1 MGTNIIY
8 MGPSVKMLKVSF
20 LLAVGAS
27 FLLPASALIAQDDN
41 EVIEE
46 AKEQRELK
54 RQEQLAAEAEIAL
67 LEAEDLEVVAAL
79 EAATSLVNLQE
90 AKAQAA
96 EQRLQAALDTKIQA
110 QEDFLA
116 IASEIEEIE
125 QRALTYAVESYIG
138 MSDRRTEAWFEA
150 EDATIAAHKIALLDL
165 ISSNTNDVLDQLK
178 LIQEERSYLLTKAAV
193 AQEEADA
200 IREELEQ
207 VREELDAQKAV
218 REEIKKEL
226 DVRRAH
232 WDSVLATAVEEQKEI
247 TDFIAA
253 EEERIARE
261 LEEARRRAELEARLG
276 QITEAGWVLP
286 SPGAITS
293 WFGPRL
299 HPILGYTRMHNGVD
313 FNCWTGD
320 PIRSATDG
328 IVIMAE
334 YYGGYGYTII
344 VQHANSLSTLYAHL
358 SAFNSQVNDYV
369 VAGQQIGQCG
379 TTGLSTGP
387 HLHFEV
393 RQSGA
398 PVNPL
403 PYLP

>member
-1 MGTNIIY
+1 MR
-8 MGPSVKMLKVSF
+8 PSLKKLKVSI
-20 LLAVGAS
+20 LLAFGAS
-27 FLLPASALIAQDDN
+27 LLLPASALVAQDDN
-41 EVIEE
+41 EGIEE

-116 IASEIEEIE
+116 IANQIEEIE

-165 ISSNTNDVLDQLK
+165 ISSNTNDILDQLK

-207 VREELDAQKAV
+207 VRLELDAQKAA
-218 REEIKKEL
+218 REEIKEEL

-232 WDSVLATAVEEQKEI
+232 WDSVLATAVEEQQEI

-299 HPILGYTRMHNGVD
+299 HPILGYVRMHNGVD

-320 PIRSATDG
+320 PIRAATDG
-328 IVIMAE
+328 IVITAE

-344 VQHANSLSTLYAHL
+344 IQHANSISTLYAHL
-358 SAFNSQVNDYV
+358 SGFNSQVNDYV
-369 VAGQQIGQCG
+369 VAGEQIGVCG

-393 RQSGA
+393 RQSGV
-398 PVNPL
+398 PVNPV

>member
-1 MGTNIIY
+1 
-8 MGPSVKMLKVSF
+8 MGPSMKMLKVSF
-20 LLAVGAS
+20 LLAIGAS
-27 FLLPASALIAQDDN
+27 LLLPASALIAQDDN

-207 VREELDAQKAV
+207 VRVELDAQKAV

-232 WDSVLATAVEEQKEI
+232 WDSVLATAVEEQQEI

-328 IVIMAE
+328 IVIMAQ

>member
-1 MGTNIIY
+1 
-8 MGPSVKMLKVSF
+8 MGPSAKMLKVSF

-27 FLLPASALIAQDDN
+27 LLLPASALIAQDDN

>member
-1 MGTNIIY
+1 
-8 MGPSVKMLKVSF
+8 MGPSVKMLRVSF

-27 FLLPASALIAQDDN
+27 LLLPASALIAQDDN

-54 RQEQLAAEAEIAL
+54 RQDQLAAEAEIAL

-207 VREELDAQKAV
+207 VRVELDAQKAV

-299 HPILGYTRMHNGVD
+299 HPILGYARMHNGVD

-328 IVIMAE
+328 IVIMAQ

>member
-1 MGTNIIY
+1 MR
-8 MGPSVKMLKVSF
+8 SSLKKLKVSI
-20 LLAVGAS
+20 LLAIGAS
-27 FLLPASALIAQDDN
+27 LLLPASALVAQDDN

-116 IASEIEEIE
+116 IANQIEEIE

-165 ISSNTNDVLDQLK
+165 ISSNTNDILDQLK

-207 VREELDAQKAV
+207 VRLELDAQKAA
-218 REEIKKEL
+218 REEIKEEL
-226 DVRRAH
+226 DVRRAQ
-232 WDSVLATAVEEQKEI
+232 WDSVLATAVEEQQEI

-299 HPILGYTRMHNGVD
+299 HPILGYVRMHNGVD

-320 PIRSATDG
+320 PIRAATDG
-328 IVIMAE
+328 IVITAE

-344 VQHANSLSTLYAHL
+344 IQHANSVSTLYAHL
-358 SAFNSQVNDYV
+358 SGFNSQVNDYV
-369 VAGQQIGQCG
+369 VAGEQVGVCG

-393 RQSGA
+393 RQSGV
-398 PVNPL
+398 PVNPV

>member
-1 MGTNIIY
+1 MSSPLKRLKI
-8 MGPSVKMLKVSF
+8 SVLISI
-20 LLAVGAS
+20 LAS
-27 FLLPASALIAQDDN
+27 LLLPASALIAQDDN

-67 LEAEDLEVVAAL
+67 LDAEDLEVVAAL
-79 EAATSLVNLQE
+79 EAATRLVNLQE

-116 IASEIEEIE
+116 IASQIEEIE
-125 QRALTYAVESYIG
+125 DKAITYAVESYIG

-150 EDATIAAHKIALLDL
+150 EDATIAAHKVALLDL
-165 ISSNTNDVLDQLK
+165 ISSNTNDILDQLK
-178 LIQEERSYLLTKAAV
+178 LIQEERSYLLTKAAT
-193 AQEEADA
+193 AQEEADT
-200 IREELEQ
+200 IREELEE
-207 VREELDAQKAV
+207 VRLKLEAQKAV
-218 REEIKKEL
+218 RAEIKAEL
-226 DVRRAH
+226 DVRRSH
-232 WDSVLATAVEEQKEI
+232 WDSVLATAVQEQKDI
-247 TDFIAA
+247 TNFIAA

-286 SPGAITS
+286 SPGTITS
-293 WFGPRL
+293 WFGMRM
-299 HPILGYTRMHNGVD
+299 HPILGYARMHNGVD

-320 PIRSATDG
+320 PIRAATDG
-328 IVIMAE
+328 IVITAE

-344 VQHANSLSTLYAHL
+344 VQHANSISTLYAHL
-358 SAFNSQVNDYV
+358 SGYSSQVNDYV
-369 VAGQQIGQCG
+369 VAGEQIGLCG

-393 RQSGA
+393 RQSGI
-398 PVNPL
+398 PVNPV

>member
-1 MGTNIIY
+1 
-8 MGPSVKMLKVSF
+8 MGPSVKMLRVSF

-27 FLLPASALIAQDDN
+27 LLPASALIAQDDN

-178 LIQEERSYLLTKAAV
+178 LVQEERSYLLTKAAV

-207 VREELDAQKAV
+207 VRVELDAQKAV

-328 IVIMAE
+328 IVIMAQ

>member
-1 MGTNIIY
+1 
-8 MGPSVKMLKVSF
+8 MGPSMRMLKVSI
-20 LLAVGAS
+20 LLAIGAS
-27 FLLPASALIAQDDN
+27 LLLPASALIAQDDN

-207 VREELDAQKAV
+207 VRVELDAQKAV

-232 WDSVLATAVEEQKEI
+232 WDSVLATAVEEQQEI

-276 QITEAGWVLP
+276 EITEAGWVLP

-328 IVIMAE
+328 IVIMAQ

>member
-1 MGTNIIY
+1 
-8 MGPSVKMLKVSF
+8 MGPSMKMLKVSF

-27 FLLPASALIAQDDN
+27 LLLPASALIAQDDN

-207 VREELDAQKAV
+207 VRVELDAQKAV

>member
-1 MGTNIIY
+1 

-20 LLAVGAS
+20 MLAVGAS
-27 FLLPASALIAQDDN
+27 LLLPASALIAQDDN

-207 VREELDAQKAV
+207 VRVELDAQKAV

-328 IVIMAE
+328 IVIMAQ

>member
-1 MGTNIIY
+1 
-8 MGPSVKMLKVSF
+8 MGPSVKMQKVSF

-207 VREELDAQKAV
+207 VRVELDAQKAV

-328 IVIMAE
+328 IVIMAQ

>member
-1 MGTNIIY
+1 MSSPLKRLKI
-8 MGPSVKMLKVSF
+8 SV
-20 LLAVGAS
+20 LLSILAS
-27 FLLPASALIAQDDN
+27 LLLPASALIAQDDN

-67 LEAEDLEVVAAL
+67 LDAEDLEVVAAL

-116 IASEIEEIE
+116 IASQIEEIE
-125 QRALTYAVESYIG
+125 DKAITYAVESYIG

-150 EDATIAAHKIALLDL
+150 EDATIAAHKVALLDL
-165 ISSNTNDVLDQLK
+165 ISSNTNDILDQLK
-178 LIQEERSYLLTKAAV
+178 LIQEERSYLLTKAAT
-193 AQEEADA
+193 AQEEADT
-200 IREELEQ
+200 IREELEE
-207 VREELDAQKAV
+207 VRLKLEAQKAV
-218 REEIKKEL
+218 RAEIKAEL
-226 DVRRAH
+226 DVRRSH
-232 WDSVLATAVEEQKEI
+232 WDSVLATAVQEQKDI
-247 TDFIAA
+247 TNFIAA

-286 SPGAITS
+286 SPGTITS
-293 WFGPRL
+293 WFGMRM
-299 HPILGYTRMHNGVD
+299 HPILGYARMHNGVD

-320 PIRSATDG
+320 PIRAATDG
-328 IVIMAE
+328 IVITAE

-344 VQHANSLSTLYAHL
+344 VQHANSISTLYAHL
-358 SAFNSQVNDYV
+358 SGYSSQVNDYV
-369 VAGQQIGQCG
+369 VAGEQIGLCG

-393 RQSGA
+393 RQSGI
-398 PVNPL
+398 PVNPV

>member
-1 MGTNIIY
+1 MR
-8 MGPSVKMLKVSF
+8 MLKVSI
-20 LLAVGAS
+20 LLAIGAS
-27 FLLPASALIAQDDN
+27 LLLPASALIAQDDN

-207 VREELDAQKAV
+207 VRVELDAQKAV

-232 WDSVLATAVEEQKEI
+232 WDSVLATAVEEQQEI

-276 QITEAGWVLP
+276 EITEAGWVLP

-328 IVIMAE
+328 IVIMAQ

-398 PVNPL
+398 PINPL

>member
-1 MGTNIIY
+1 
-8 MGPSVKMLKVSF
+8 MGPSAKMLKVSF
-20 LLAVGAS
+20 MLAVGAS
-27 FLLPASALIAQDDN
+27 LLLPASALIAQDDN

>member
-1 MGTNIIY
+1 
-8 MGPSVKMLKVSF
+8 MGPSMKMLRVSF

-27 FLLPASALIAQDDN
+27 LLLPASALIAQDDN

-207 VREELDAQKAV
+207 VRVDLDAQKAV

-328 IVIMAE
+328 IVIMAQ

>member
-1 MGTNIIY
+1 
-8 MGPSVKMLKVSF
+8 MGPSMRMLKVSI
-20 LLAVGAS
+20 LLAIGTS
-27 FLLPASALIAQDDN
+27 LLLPASALIAQDDN

-207 VREELDAQKAV
+207 VRVELDAQKAV

-232 WDSVLATAVEEQKEI
+232 WDSVLATAVEEQQEI

-276 QITEAGWVLP
+276 EITEAGWVLP

-328 IVIMAE
+328 IVIMAQ

>member
-1 MGTNIIY
+1 
-8 MGPSVKMLKVSF
+8 MGPSVKTLKVSF

-27 FLLPASALIAQDDN
+27 LLLPTSALIAQDDN

-207 VREELDAQKAV
+207 VRVELDAQKAV

-328 IVIMAE
+328 IVIMAQ

>member
-1 MGTNIIY
+1 MR
-8 MGPSVKMLKVSF
+8 PSLKKLKVSI
-20 LLAVGAS
+20 LLAFGAS
-27 FLLPASALIAQDDN
+27 LLLPASALVAQDDN

-116 IASEIEEIE
+116 IASQIEEIE

-165 ISSNTNDVLDQLK
+165 ISSNTNDILDQLK

-207 VREELDAQKAV
+207 VRLELDAQKAA
-218 REEIKKEL
+218 REEIKEEL

-232 WDSVLATAVEEQKEI
+232 WDSVLATAVEEQQEI

-293 WFGPRL
+293 WFGPSL
-299 HPILGYTRMHNGVD
+299 HPILGYVRMHNGVD

-320 PIRSATDG
+320 PIRAATDG
-328 IVIMAE
+328 IVITAE

-344 VQHANSLSTLYAHL
+344 IQHANSISPLYAHL
-358 SAFNSQVNDYV
+358 SGFNSQVNDNV
-369 VAGQQIGQCG
+369 VAGEQIGVCG

-393 RQSGA
+393 RQSGV
-398 PVNPL
+398 PVNPV

>member
-1 MGTNIIY
+1 
-8 MGPSVKMLKVSF
+8 MGPSMKMLKVSF

-27 FLLPASALIAQDDN
+27 LLLPASALIAQDDN

-207 VREELDAQKAV
+207 VRVELDAQKAV

-286 SPGAITS
+286 SPGVITS

-328 IVIMAE
+328 IVIMAQ

>member
-1 MGTNIIY
+1 

-20 LLAVGAS
+20 MLAVGAS
-27 FLLPASALIAQDDN
+27 LLLPASALIAQDDN

-178 LIQEERSYLLTKAAV
+178 LVQEERSYLLTKAAV

-207 VREELDAQKAV
+207 VRVELDAQKAA

-328 IVIMAE
+328 IVIMAQ

>member
-1 MGTNIIY
+1 MSSPLKRLKI
-8 MGPSVKMLKVSF
+8 SVLISI
-20 LLAVGAS
+20 LAS
-27 FLLPASALIAQDDN
+27 LLLPASALIAQDDN

-67 LEAEDLEVVAAL
+67 LDAEDLEVVAAL

-116 IASEIEEIE
+116 IASQIEEIE
-125 QRALTYAVESYIG
+125 DKAITYAVESYIG

-150 EDATIAAHKIALLDL
+150 EDATIAAHKVALLDL
-165 ISSNTNDVLDQLK
+165 ISSNTNDILDQLK
-178 LIQEERSYLLTKAAV
+178 LIQEERSYLLTKAAT
-193 AQEEADA
+193 AQEEADT
-200 IREELEQ
+200 IREELEE
-207 VREELDAQKAV
+207 VRLKLEAQKAV
-218 REEIKKEL
+218 RAEIKAEL
-226 DVRRAH
+226 DVRRSH
-232 WDSVLATAVEEQKEI
+232 WDSVLATAVQEQKDI
-247 TDFIAA
+247 TNFIAA

-286 SPGAITS
+286 SPGTITS
-293 WFGPRL
+293 WFGMRM
-299 HPILGYTRMHNGVD
+299 HPILGYARMHNGVD

-320 PIRSATDG
+320 PIRAATDG
-328 IVIMAE
+328 IVITAE

-344 VQHANSLSTLYAHL
+344 VQHANSISTLYAHL
-358 SAFNSQVNDYV
+358 SGYSSQVNDYV
-369 VAGQQIGQCG
+369 VAGEQIGLCG
-379 TTGLSTGP
+379 TPGLSTGP

-393 RQSGA
+393 RQSGI
-398 PVNPL
+398 PVNPV

>member
-1 MGTNIIY
+1 M
-8 MGPSVKMLKVSF
+8 
-20 LLAVGAS
+20 LAVGAS
-27 FLLPASALIAQDDN
+27 LLLPASALIAQDDN

-207 VREELDAQKAV
+207 VRVELDAQKAV

-328 IVIMAE
+328 IVIMAQ

>member
-1 MGTNIIY
+1 
-8 MGPSVKMLKVSF
+8 MGPSVKMLRVSF

-27 FLLPASALIAQDDN
+27 LLLPASALIAQDDN

-178 LIQEERSYLLTKAAV
+178 LVQEERSYLLTKAAV

-207 VREELDAQKAV
+207 VRVELDAQKAV

-328 IVIMAE
+328 IVIMAQ

-369 VAGQQIGQCG
+369 VAGQQIGECG

>member
-1 MGTNIIY
+1 M
-8 MGPSVKMLKVSF
+8 KMLRVSF

-27 FLLPASALIAQDDN
+27 LLLPASALIAQDDN

-207 VREELDAQKAV
+207 VRVELDAQKAV

-276 QITEAGWVLP
+276 EITEAGWVLP

-320 PIRSATDG
+320 SIRSATDG
-328 IVIMAE
+328 IVIMAQ

>member
-1 MGTNIIY
+1 MR
-8 MGPSVKMLKVSF
+8 MLKVSI
-20 LLAVGAS
+20 LLAIGAS
-27 FLLPASALIAQDDN
+27 LLLPASALIAQDDN

-54 RQEQLAAEAEIAL
+54 RQEQLEAEAEIAL

-207 VREELDAQKAV
+207 VRVELDAQKAV

-232 WDSVLATAVEEQKEI
+232 WDSVLATAVEEQQEI

-276 QITEAGWVLP
+276 EITEAGWVLP

-328 IVIMAE
+328 IVIMAQ

>member
-1 MGTNIIY
+1 

-27 FLLPASALIAQDDN
+27 LLLPAGALIAQDDN

>member
-1 MGTNIIY
+1 MSS
-8 MGPSVKMLKVSF
+8 PLKRLKLPILISI
-20 LLAVGAS
+20 LAS
-27 FLLPASALIAQDDN
+27 LLLPASALIAQDDN

-67 LEAEDLEVVAAL
+67 LDAEDLEVVAAL
-79 EAATSLVNLQE
+79 EAATSLVYLQE

-116 IASEIEEIE
+116 IASQIEEIE
-125 QRALTYAVESYIG
+125 DKAITYAVESYIG

-150 EDATIAAHKIALLDL
+150 EDATIAAHKVALLDL
-165 ISSNTNDVLDQLK
+165 ISSNTNDILDQLK
-178 LIQEERSYLLTKAAV
+178 LIQEERSYLLTKAAT
-193 AQEEADA
+193 AQEEADT
-200 IREELEQ
+200 IREELEE
-207 VREELDAQKAV
+207 VRLKLEAQKAV
-218 REEIKKEL
+218 RAEIKAEL
-226 DVRRAH
+226 DVRRSH
-232 WDSVLATAVEEQKEI
+232 WDSVLATAVQEQKDI
-247 TDFIAA
+247 TNFIAA

-286 SPGAITS
+286 SPGTITS
-293 WFGPRL
+293 WFGMRM
-299 HPILGYTRMHNGVD
+299 HPILGYARMHNGVD

-320 PIRSATDG
+320 PIRAATDG
-328 IVIMAE
+328 IVITAE
-334 YYGGYGYTII
+334 YYGGYGYTFI

-358 SAFNSQVNDYV
+358 SGYSSQVNDYV
-369 VAGQQIGQCG
+369 VAGEQIGLCG

-393 RQSGA
+393 RQSGI
-398 PVNPL
+398 PVNPV

>member
-1 MGTNIIY
+1 

-20 LLAVGAS
+20 LLAIGAS
-27 FLLPASALIAQDDN
+27 LLLPASALIAQDDN

-207 VREELDAQKAV
+207 VRVELDAQKAV

-299 HPILGYTRMHNGVD
+299 HPILGYSRMHNGVD

-328 IVIMAE
+328 IVIMAQ

>member
-1 MGTNIIY
+1 
-8 MGPSVKMLKVSF
+8 MGPSVKTLKVSF

-27 FLLPASALIAQDDN
+27 LLLPTSALIAQDDN

-207 VREELDAQKAV
+207 VRVELDAQKAV

-232 WDSVLATAVEEQKEI
+232 WDSVLATAVEEQQEI

-276 QITEAGWVLP
+276 EITEAGWVLP

-299 HPILGYTRMHNGVD
+299 HPVLGYTRMHNGVD

-328 IVIMAE
+328 IVIMAQ

>member
-1 MGTNIIY
+1 MSSPLKRLKI
-8 MGPSVKMLKVSF
+8 SVLISI
-20 LLAVGAS
+20 LAS
-27 FLLPASALIAQDDN
+27 LLLPASALIAQDDN

-67 LEAEDLEVVAAL
+67 LDAEDLEVVAAL

-116 IASEIEEIE
+116 IASQIEEIE
-125 QRALTYAVESYIG
+125 DKAITYAVESYIG

-150 EDATIAAHKIALLDL
+150 EDATIAAHKVALLDL
-165 ISSNTNDVLDQLK
+165 ISSNTNDILDQLK
-178 LIQEERSYLLTKAAV
+178 LIQEERSYLLTKAAT
-193 AQEEADA
+193 AQEEADT
-200 IREELEQ
+200 IREELEE
-207 VREELDAQKAV
+207 VRLKLEAQKAV
-218 REEIKKEL
+218 RAEIKAEL
-226 DVRRAH
+226 DVRRSH
-232 WDSVLATAVEEQKEI
+232 WDSVLATAVQAQKDI
-247 TDFIAA
+247 TNFIAA

-261 LEEARRRAELEARLG
+261 LEEAGRRAELEARLG

-286 SPGAITS
+286 SPGTITS
-293 WFGPRL
+293 WFGMRM
-299 HPILGYTRMHNGVD
+299 HPILGYARMHNGVD

-320 PIRSATDG
+320 PIRAATDG
-328 IVIMAE
+328 IVITAE

-344 VQHANSLSTLYAHL
+344 VQHANSISTLYAHL
-358 SAFNSQVNDYV
+358 SGYSSQVNDYV
-369 VAGQQIGQCG
+369 VAGEQIGLCG

-393 RQSGA
+393 RQSGI
-398 PVNPL
+398 PVNPV

>member
-1 MGTNIIY
+1 MR
-8 MGPSVKMLKVSF
+8 MLKVSI
-20 LLAVGAS
+20 LLAIGAS
-27 FLLPASALIAQDDN
+27 LLLPASALVAQDDN

-207 VREELDAQKAV
+207 VRVELDAQKAV

-232 WDSVLATAVEEQKEI
+232 WDSVLATAVEEQQEI

-276 QITEAGWVLP
+276 EITEAGWVLP

-328 IVIMAE
+328 IVIMAQ